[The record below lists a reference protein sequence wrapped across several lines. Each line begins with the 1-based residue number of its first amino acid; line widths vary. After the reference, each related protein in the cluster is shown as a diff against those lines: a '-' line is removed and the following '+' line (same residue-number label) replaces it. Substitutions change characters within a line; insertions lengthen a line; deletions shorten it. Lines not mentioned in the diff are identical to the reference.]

1 MTEAENL
8 TLEIL
13 KKIQSDM
20 VNLNHKVD
28 NGFSSMNLQFAALNE
43 RLSGQMLAEMDLRS
57 QLNAFNNRLNRIERR
72 LELSND

>member
-8 TLEIL
+8 TLDIL

-43 RLSGQMLAEMDLRS
+43 KLSGQMLAEMDLRS
-57 QLNAFNNRLNRIERR
+57 QLNEFNDRLSRLERR
-72 LELSND
+72 LDLRND

>member
-8 TLEIL
+8 TLDIL

-43 RLSGQMLAEMDLRS
+43 KLLAEMDLR
-57 QLNAFNNRLNRIERR
+57 QLAIGLKGFDPFYRFC
-72 LELSND
+72 